1 MLFGWSGKVGAER
14 FLRLKAPKTFLGLP
28 SPTLLVWFMRALS
41 IVWLA
46 KGLLAWAII
55 IGAAGEAHAF
65 EKASLAQQ
73 SASVFFAVV
82 DIIAGVGLW
91 MAAGWGGGVWLMAIG
106 AHAGLALLIPRAV
119 TLGLTGA
126 LTYGALALVFV
137 FLAWAAAHHDDP

>member
-14 FLRLKAPKTFLGLP
+14 FLRLKAPKNLLGIP

-41 IVWLA
+41 VVWLA

-55 IGAAGEAHAF
+55 IGAVGEPHAF

-106 AHAGLALLIPRAV
+106 AHAGLALLMPRAI

-126 LTYGALALVFV
+126 LAYAGLALLFML
-137 FLAWAAAHHDDP
+137 LAWTAAHHEDA

>member
-14 FLRLKAPKTFLGLP
+14 FLRLKAPKTVLGLP
-28 SPTLLVWFMRALS
+28 SPTLLVWFMRVLS
-41 IVWLA
+41 VVWLA
-46 KGLLAWAII
+46 KGLIAWAVI
-55 IGAAGEAHAF
+55 IGAAGEVHAF

-106 AHAGLALLIPRAV
+106 AHAGLAILMPRAI
-119 TLGLTGA
+119 TLALAGA
-126 LTYGALALVFV
+126 LTYAALALVFV
-137 FLAWAAAHHDDP
+137 LLAWAAAHHDDA